1 MPSSYMSQAVS
12 AVRYGVYRPYSLIP
26 KKYFSTIRQIVWFC
40 CALPQELD
48 RQVTVFLRNKVRLAA
63 LTF

>member
-12 AVRYGVYRPYSLIP
+12 AVRCGVYRPYSLIP
-26 KKYFSTIRQIVWFC
+26 KKYFSTIRQIDWFR
-40 CALPQELD
+40 AYPPLELD
-48 RQVTVFLRNKVRLAA
+48 QQVTVSLRNKVRLRA